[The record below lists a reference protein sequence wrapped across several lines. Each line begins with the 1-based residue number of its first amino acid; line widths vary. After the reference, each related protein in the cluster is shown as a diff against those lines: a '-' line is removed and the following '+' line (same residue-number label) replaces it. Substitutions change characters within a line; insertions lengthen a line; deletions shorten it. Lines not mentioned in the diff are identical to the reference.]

1 MGNLIK
7 YEWRKQRLTR
17 ILILACLLA
26 FIVLFLIGGL
36 IKNETIVA
44 VSILIITFAGMF
56 GIFYVGIEN
65 MVILNRD
72 LKTKQS
78 YMLWMVPHSTYEILG
93 AKLIAGI
100 LQMVFVFLAFFA
112 AGVVTVT
119 VTAASEGSLGDL
131 LRSLGRLFK
140 EVTNSNVDWGGF
152 FRSLPA
158 SSDLLD

>member
-65 MVILNRD
+65 LVILNRD

-100 LQMVFVFLAFFA
+100 LQMVFVFLAF
-112 AGVVTVT
+112 
-119 VTAASEGSLGDL
+119 L
-131 LRSLGRLFK
+131 LQ
-140 EVTNSNVDWGGF
+140 EW
-152 FRSLPA
+152 
-158 SSDLLD
+158 